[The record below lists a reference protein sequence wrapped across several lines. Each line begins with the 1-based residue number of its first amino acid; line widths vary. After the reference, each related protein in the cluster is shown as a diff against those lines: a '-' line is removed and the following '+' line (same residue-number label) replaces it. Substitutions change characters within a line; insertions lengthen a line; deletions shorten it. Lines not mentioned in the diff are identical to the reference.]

1 MLKCLLKK
9 IKMKITLKLKI
20 HFSFYNNCLLQ
31 KFENYLI
38 AKSLQDLKKRSKGWI
53 NRVQMD
59 NSNIH
64 MIYVLLDGVGDLPHP
79 DLDGKT
85 PLEAA
90 NTPTLDKIASN
101 GTIGEVISVG
111 KGIAPESDIAVFNML
126 GYKFEHADYAGRG
139 VIEAIGV
146 GIDFKDGDLALRGN
160 YSTLDENEVITDRR
174 AGRHIEKEDA
184 DGIAKELEEKI
195 QFSIPDT
202 KIVVAPTIGHR
213 VTVRIRAPSKKL
225 SSRITNTDPAYSNI
239 GGMGV
244 AKAVGDFL
252 KVEKCLPLE
261 DVEDAKITSNL
272 VNEFSEQSI
281 NIMKNSDINKKR
293 KEQNKK
299 QLSCILLRDAG
310 NKYPDVPPINE
321 KHEMKFSC
329 IVDMPVE
336 LGISEVLKMKAFEAG
351 GLTDYEEKAKVAAK
365 AMETHNA
372 IYVHLKGPDEFGHD
386 GDAIGKM
393 KNIEEIDQRF
403 FKTLVENIDSS
414 NVAIIISADHS
425 TPCINKGHSDD
436 PVPVVVSADFI
447 KNDGTTRMTEEQ
459 AKKGSIGL
467 LQGAEVVTKSLELIR
482 SQIKPNH

>member
-1 MLKCLLKK
+1 
-9 IKMKITLKLKI
+9 
-20 HFSFYNNCLLQ
+20 
-31 KFENYLI
+31 
-38 AKSLQDLKKRSKGWI
+38 
-53 NRVQMD
+53 
-59 NSNIH
+59 

-101 GTIGEVISVG
+101 GAIGEVISVG

-126 GYKFEHADYAGRG
+126 GYKFKHADYVGRG
-139 VIEAIGV
+139 VIEAIGI

-160 YSTLDENEVITDRR
+160 YSTLNDEGVIIDRR
-174 AGRHIEKEDA
+174 AGRHIEKADA
-184 DGIAKELEEKI
+184 DGVAKEIEEKI
-195 QFSIPDT
+195 QLSPDMS
-202 KIVVAPTIGHR
+202 VVVSPTIGHR
-213 VTVRIRAPSKKL
+213 VTVRIRNESQKL

-252 KVEKCLPLE
+252 KIEKCLQLE
-261 DVEDAKITSNL
+261 DTDDAKFTANL
-272 VNEFSEQSI
+272 VNEFSEKSI
-281 NIMKNSDINKKR
+281 EIMKESQINKKR
-293 KEQNKK
+293 QDENKK

-310 NKYPDVPPINE
+310 NKYPEVIPINE
-321 KHEMKFSC
+321 KYNMNFSC

-336 LGISEVLKMKAFEAG
+336 IGISEVLKMKAFEAG
-351 GLTDYEEKAKVAAK
+351 GLTDYEEKARVAAK
-365 AMETHNA
+365 AMETQNA

-414 NVAIIISADHS
+414 KVAIIISADHS

-436 PVPVVVSADFI
+436 PVPVVVSGDFI
-447 KNDGTTRMTEEQ
+447 KKDGTTRMTEEQ

-467 LQGAEVVTKSLELIR
+467 LQGAEVIEKSLELIK
-482 SQIKPNH
+482 SQI

>member
-1 MLKCLLKK
+1 L
-9 IKMKITLKLKI
+9 INSDI
-20 HFSFYNNCLLQ
+20 H
-31 KFENYLI
+31 I
-38 AKSLQDLKKRSKGWI
+38 
-53 NRVQMD
+53 
-59 NSNIH
+59 
-64 MIYVLLDGVGDLPHP
+64 IYVLLDGVGDLPHP

-101 GTIGEVISVG
+101 GVIGEVISVG

-126 GYKFEHADYAGRG
+126 GYKFNHAEYAGRG
-139 VIEAIGV
+139 VIEAIGI

-160 YSTLDENEVITDRR
+160 FSTLNEEDVIIDRR
-174 AGRHIEKEDA
+174 AGRQIEKEDA
-184 DGIAKELEEKI
+184 DGIAREIE
-195 QFSIPDT
+195 T
-202 KIVVAPTIGHR
+202 KIKFSNPNTSVVVSPTIGHR
-213 VTVRIRAPSKKL
+213 VTIRIRTDSQKL
-225 SSRITNTDPAYSNI
+225 SSKITNTDPAYSNI

-252 KVEKCLPLE
+252 KIEKCLPIE
-261 DVEDAKITSNL
+261 DTNDSKFTANL

-281 NIMKNSDINKKR
+281 KIMKESVINKKR

-321 KHEMKFSC
+321 KHAMQFSC

-336 LGISEVLKMKAFEAG
+336 LGIAEVLKMKTFEAG
-351 GLTDYEEKAKVAAK
+351 GLTDYEEKARVAAK
-365 AMETHNA
+365 AMETQNS

-403 FKTLVENIDSS
+403 FKTLIENIDSS
-414 NVAIIISADHS
+414 KVAIVISADHS

-436 PVPVVVSADFI
+436 PVPVVVSGNFI

-467 LQGAEVVTKSLELIR
+467 LQGAEVVSKSIEIIK
-482 SQIKPNH
+482 SQI

>member
-1 MLKCLLKK
+1 
-9 IKMKITLKLKI
+9 
-20 HFSFYNNCLLQ
+20 
-31 KFENYLI
+31 
-38 AKSLQDLKKRSKGWI
+38 
-53 NRVQMD
+53 MD
-59 NSNIH
+59 NSDIH

-101 GTIGEVISVG
+101 GSIGEVISVG

-160 YSTLDENEVITDRR
+160 YSTLNQEEVITDRR

-195 QFSIPDT
+195 NFSIPDT

-213 VTVRIRAPSKKL
+213 VTVRIRASSKKL

-244 AKAVGDFL
+244 AKAVGDYL
-252 KVEKCLPLE
+252 KIEKCLPLE
-261 DVEDAKITSNL
+261 EDENSKITADL

-281 NIMKNSDINKKR
+281 KIMKESEINKKR
-293 KEQNKK
+293 EKQNKK

-310 NKYPDVPPINE
+310 NKYPDVSPINE
-321 KHEMKFSC
+321 KHKMKFSC

-336 LGISEVLKMKAFEAG
+336 LGISEVLKMEAFKAG

-365 AMETHNA
+365 SMETQNA

-403 FKTLVENIDSS
+403 FKTLVENIDS
-414 NVAIIISADHS
+414 NKVAIIISADHS

-447 KNDGTTRMTEEQ
+447 KNDGTTRMTEQQ

-467 LQGAEVVTKSLELIR
+467 LQGSEVVTKSLELIR
-482 SQIKPNH
+482 SQIKPNY

>member
-1 MLKCLLKK
+1 
-9 IKMKITLKLKI
+9 
-20 HFSFYNNCLLQ
+20 
-31 KFENYLI
+31 
-38 AKSLQDLKKRSKGWI
+38 
-53 NRVQMD
+53 MD
-59 NSNIH
+59 NSDVH

-85 PLEAA
+85 PLQAA

-126 GYKFEHADYAGRG
+126 GYKFKHADYAGRG

-160 YSTLDENEVITDRR
+160 YSTLNDEEVIIDRR

-184 DGIAKELEEKI
+184 DGIAKEIEEKI
-195 QFSIPDT
+195 KLSSPDT
-202 KIVVAPTIGHR
+202 SVVVAPTIGHR
-213 VTVRIRAPSKKL
+213 VTVRIRKESQKL

-244 AKAVGDFL
+244 AKAVGDFM
-252 KVEKCLPLE
+252 KIEKCLPLE
-261 DVEDAKITSNL
+261 DTEDSKFTANL
-272 VNEFSEQSI
+272 VNEFSEKSI
-281 NIMKNSDINKKR
+281 EIMKNSQINKKR
-293 KEQNKK
+293 QDEDKK

-310 NKYPDVPPINE
+310 NKYPDVIPINE
-321 KHEMKFSC
+321 KYGMNFSC

-351 GLTDYEEKAKVAAK
+351 GLTDYEEKARVAAK
-365 AMETHNA
+365 AMETQNS

-414 NVAIIISADHS
+414 KVAIIISADHS

-436 PVPVVVSADFI
+436 PVPVIVSGDFI

-459 AKKGSIGL
+459 AKKGNIGL
-467 LQGAEVVTKSLELIR
+467 LQGAEVVSKALELIK
-482 SQIKPNH
+482 SQI

>member
-1 MLKCLLKK
+1 
-9 IKMKITLKLKI
+9 
-20 HFSFYNNCLLQ
+20 
-31 KFENYLI
+31 
-38 AKSLQDLKKRSKGWI
+38 
-53 NRVQMD
+53 MD
-59 NSNIH
+59 NSKVH

-79 DLDGKT
+79 NLNGKT

-101 GTIGEVISVG
+101 GVIGEVISVG

-126 GYKFEHADYAGRG
+126 GYKFEHVDYAGRG

-160 YSTLDENEVITDRR
+160 YSTLNEEEIITDRR

-195 QFSIPDT
+195 KFSDPDT

-213 VTVRIRAPSKKL
+213 VTVRIRTPSKKL
-225 SSRITNTDPAYSNI
+225 SSKITNTDPAYSNI

-252 KVEKCLPLE
+252 KIEKCLPLD
-261 DVEDAKITSNL
+261 DVENSKFTANL

-281 NIMKNSDINKKR
+281 KIMKESKINKKR
-293 KEQNKK
+293 KEENKK

-310 NKYPDVPPINE
+310 NKYPDVSPINE
-321 KHEMKFSC
+321 KHKMKFSC

-365 AMETHNA
+365 AMETQNA

-414 NVAIIISADHS
+414 KVAIIISADHS

-436 PVPVVVSADFI
+436 PVPVIVSADFI

-482 SQIKPNH
+482 SQIELNH

>member
-1 MLKCLLKK
+1 
-9 IKMKITLKLKI
+9 
-20 HFSFYNNCLLQ
+20 
-31 KFENYLI
+31 
-38 AKSLQDLKKRSKGWI
+38 
-53 NRVQMD
+53 
-59 NSNIH
+59 

-126 GYKFEHADYAGRG
+126 GYKFQHADYAGRG

-160 YSTLDENEVITDRR
+160 YSTLNDDEIIVDRR

-184 DGIAKELEEKI
+184 DGIAKEIEEKI
-195 QFSIPDT
+195 KLSSPD
-202 KIVVAPTIGHR
+202 ISVVIAPTIGHR
-213 VTVRIRAPSKKL
+213 VTVRIRKKSQKL
-225 SSRITNTDPAYSNI
+225 SSRISNTDPAYTNI

-252 KVEKCLPLE
+252 KIEKCLPLE
-261 DVEDAKITSNL
+261 DTEDSKFTANL
-272 VNEFSEQSI
+272 VNEFSEKSI
-281 NIMKNSDINKKR
+281 EIMKNSQINKKR
-293 KEQNKK
+293 KDEDKK

-310 NKYPDVPPINE
+310 NKYPNVIPINE
-321 KHEMKFSC
+321 KYAMNFSC

-351 GLTDYEEKAKVAAK
+351 GLTDYEEKARVAAK
-365 AMETHNA
+365 AMETQNS

-414 NVAIIISADHS
+414 KIAIIISADHS

-436 PVPVVVSADFI
+436 PVPVLVSGDFI

-459 AKKGSIGL
+459 AKKGNIGL
-467 LQGAEVVTKSLELIR
+467 LQGAEVVSKALELIK
-482 SQIKPNH
+482 SQI

>member
-1 MLKCLLKK
+1 
-9 IKMKITLKLKI
+9 
-20 HFSFYNNCLLQ
+20 
-31 KFENYLI
+31 
-38 AKSLQDLKKRSKGWI
+38 
-53 NRVQMD
+53 MD
-59 NSNIH
+59 NSDIH

-90 NTPTLDKIASN
+90 NTPILDKIASN
-101 GTIGEVISVG
+101 GAIGEVISVG

-126 GYKFEHADYAGRG
+126 GYKFKHADYVGRG
-139 VIEAIGV
+139 VIEAIGI

-160 YSTLDENEVITDRR
+160 YSTLNDEGVIVDRR
-174 AGRHIEKEDA
+174 AGRHIEKADA
-184 DGIAKELEEKI
+184 DGVAKEIEEKI
-195 QFSIPDT
+195 KLTSPDVS
-202 KIVVAPTIGHR
+202 VVVSPTIGHR
-213 VTVRIRAPSKKL
+213 VTVRIRKDSQKL

-252 KVEKCLPLE
+252 KIEKCLPLDDDE
-261 DVEDAKITSNL
+261 DSKFTANL
-272 VNEFSEQSI
+272 VNEFSEKSI
-281 NIMKNSDINKKR
+281 EIMKESQINKR
-293 KEQNKK
+293 RQKENKK

-310 NKYPDVPPINE
+310 NKYPNVIPINE
-321 KHEMKFSC
+321 KYAMNFSC

-336 LGISEVLKMKAFEAG
+336 IGISEVLKMKAFEAG

-365 AMETHNA
+365 AMETQNA

-414 NVAIIISADHS
+414 KVAIIISADHS

-436 PVPVVVSADFI
+436 PVPVVVSGDFI
-447 KNDGTTRMTEEQ
+447 KKDGTTRMTEQQ

-467 LQGAEVVTKSLELIR
+467 LQGAEVVEKSLELIK
-482 SQIKPNH
+482 SQI